1 MPPSLREG
9 DHDSGGRSQFA
20 SISEGVDQIV
30 VEGVYSLSH
39 FVTAPLFRKRSTK
52 LFVVNILLIVSEVN
66 AVYSFSNSSVTS

>member
-39 FVTAPLFRKRSTK
+39 FVTAPSKKEPVFLASIPEVSFYPCIFYHFFS
-52 LFVVNILLIVSEVN
+52 VVAI
-66 AVYSFSNSSVTS
+66 